1 MIGTASLSFDQA
13 SEQVEGMVQQGH
25 GVCTD
30 GGCDRRRSTLR
41 PHKAALW
48 LLAWSLRALSR
59 DTSSRRIDRPSSYN
73 PPPSADAEV

>member
-13 SEQVEGMVQQGH
+13 SEQVEGMVQQGTAFARMED
-25 GVCTD
+25 VTD
-30 GGCDRRRSTLR
+30 DAPLSD

-59 DTSSRRIDRPSSYN
+59 DTSSRRIDRPSSYS